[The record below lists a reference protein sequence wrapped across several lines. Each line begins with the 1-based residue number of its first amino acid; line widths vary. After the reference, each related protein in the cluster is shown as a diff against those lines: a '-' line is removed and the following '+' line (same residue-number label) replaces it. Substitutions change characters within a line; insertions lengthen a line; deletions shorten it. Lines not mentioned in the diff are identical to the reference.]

1 MEILEVEEESNIQ
14 EAEVT
19 SNIDE
24 PIKAQEVEE
33 STRIDEQSN
42 FQDFNAFK
50 LYLRSQRFLEKQSLK
65 QDIESRPIYGEI
77 TFMYIGPI
85 VKEKFMHIRVKISLS
100 YGLMGRSPLMK
111 FPYMNLED
119 KICLEGEGNV
129 MTRISMHQRY
139 MGGGIPW
146 DGVLGCRTRWVY

>member
-1 MEILEVEEESNIQ
+1 
-14 EAEVT
+14 
-19 SNIDE
+19 
-24 PIKAQEVEE
+24 
-33 STRIDEQSN
+33 
-42 FQDFNAFK
+42 
-50 LYLRSQRFLEKQSLK
+50 
-65 QDIESRPIYGEI
+65 
-77 TFMYIGPI
+77 MYIGPI

-100 YGLMGRSPLMK
+100 YWLKISLSYWLMGRSPLMK